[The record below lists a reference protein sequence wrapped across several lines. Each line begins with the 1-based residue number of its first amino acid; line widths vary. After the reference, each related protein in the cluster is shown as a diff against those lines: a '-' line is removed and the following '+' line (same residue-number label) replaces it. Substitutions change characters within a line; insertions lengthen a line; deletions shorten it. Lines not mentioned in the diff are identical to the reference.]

1 MLKVTLSGA
10 SGYIGSRII
19 KNLKSKRVD
28 LTALKNKRIIKSNVA
43 KKNYF
48 IGNKIKKNL
57 FKKINKPDVFVHLA
71 WPDLN
76 DHNSKKHF
84 ETEKKHYYFLKNLI
98 DHGLKNLIVT
108 GTCFEYG
115 NKNIILKENLKI
127 DKPITSYGIAK
138 NNLRLRLLKLK
149 KKKNFKFT
157 WLRLFFV
164 YGVEYKSKYQS
175 NLWSDIIDCEK
186 KNQSFFY
193 LTSGKQVRDYL
204 HIDKVSKYIIEIIL
218 KNKSFGIVNICSGN
232 KKSLKDIVIL
242 WKKKY
247 KLKINFVFDKKKLKK
262 HEPIKIIGSN
272 LKLKKILSS

>member
-19 KNLKSKRVD
+19 KNLKSKRVY
-28 LTALKNKRIIKSNVA
+28 LTALKNKRIIKSNVI
-43 KKNYF
+43 KKNFF

-149 KKKNFKFT
+149 KKKILKLLGYDYFLYTEPNINPNSNQIFGRILLIVKKKT
-157 WLRLFFV
+157 NLFF
-164 YGVEYKSKYQS
+164 
-175 NLWSDIIDCEK
+175 I
-186 KNQSFFY
+186 
-193 LTSGKQVRDYL
+193 
-204 HIDKVSKYIIEIIL
+204 
-218 KNKSFGIVNICSGN
+218 
-232 KKSLKDIVIL
+232 
-242 WKKKY
+242 
-247 KLKINFVFDKKKLKK
+247 
-262 HEPIKIIGSN
+262 
-272 LKLKKILSS
+272 

>member
-1 MLKVTLSGA
+1 MLRVTLSGA

-19 KNLKSKRVD
+19 KNLESKKVL
-28 LTALKNKRIIKSNVA
+28 LTALVNKKLIKSSV
-43 KKNYF
+43 
-48 IGNKIKKNL
+48 IKKKFSIDSKVQKNF
-57 FKKINKPDVFVHLA
+57 FKKIYNPDVFVHLA

-84 ETEKKHYYFLKNLI
+84 ETEKRHYYFLKNLI

-115 NKNIILKENLKI
+115 NKDIILKENLKI

-149 KKKNFKFT
+149 KKKFFKFT

-164 YGVEYKSKYQS
+164 YGAEYKSKYQS
-175 NLWSDIIDCEK
+175 NLWSDIVSCERK
-186 KNQSFFY
+186 KKSFFY
-193 LTSGKQVRDYL
+193 LTSGNQIRDYL
-204 HIDKVSKYIIEIIL
+204 HIDKISKYIVKIIL

-232 KKSLKDIVIL
+232 KVNLKNIVTM

-247 KLKINFVFDKKKLKK
+247 NLKINFVFNKKKLKK
-262 HEPIKIIGSN
+262 NEPIKIIGSN